1 MNNKLL
7 PLLMIGIFLSTNSTA
22 LAFEPTLDRIKAGN
36 QIVDYIIDAV
46 SLPDSVFAYNETTSS
61 DSMFAIPTKI
71 DGTNENIYYKIVL
84 KPENFSNS
92 SDLIFETTTANGIA
106 IRLPKGK
113 TQYFSYQYTGASEYV
128 GKYYSDSSSDWNGGG
143 IELFDISIDGDDDW
157 GDDSWGDDDWWG
169 DIEIEDDD
177 IGGGAL
183 NVTENTDDIIAD
195 FVENR
200 IDEKDNSEFKTIYGG
215 AIRNAK
221 WVMGNIKGDFVNNYL
236 KASWTYGGAI
246 DNCGTIQSIT
256 GNFVGNYAD
265 AVNEAWGG
273 SISNGNKNNAHIIG
287 DITGNFIGNYTKS
300 GDFSLGGGI
309 ANYLGRIGD
318 IVGDFIGNYAE
329 SDGKSLG
336 GAIANG
342 LEYQSEIGNI
352 TGDFIANYSKASI
365 AKGGAIMNMYSDIGH
380 ITSDFIANYAEG
392 SGEVAGGAIYHH
404 KGTFGEDDE
413 IGWGDLFSLKN
424 STTEY
429 TGSIKSISGSFIDN
443 HVKVTENGGI
453 GLGGAIYV
461 QDDDL
466 TFKADGVINRFSGN
480 YVENADGSKVNNAI
494 FVNNSE
500 IDTQLNLT
508 FEIKNEGSFIFDD
521 EIDGGFSDF
530 SAPVIEEGYAYN
542 INISGDVYDINNP
555 QSNTIRFNDLVNNV
569 YDFSL
574 DSVQM
579 ALGKNAV
586 INIVHNYVAQN
597 NPYLRLDLDA
607 VKQKVGQID
616 IRGEVIGTTF
626 VVVNVL
632 QNKETTKENS
642 IGFAVAKNHTLS
654 EEEAKSSFEI
664 YRVIGSPYMWE
675 VSYDDAQKEW
685 SLYSTNEDNPYWE
698 DDSKDEND
706 NTDDGGTVNPK
717 PVAPVEV
724 TADVMAVT
732 ALPSA
737 GLAQTNGMI
746 YNIIKQ
752 TEKISDSKDVWANA
766 TYNSLKIDTP
776 VEIDANVWGIEAG
789 GDVQNDLHNRL
800 GIFVSYRQGNYEMT
814 GNGEEYFAKLGS
826 ELDINSYLAGLYYR
840 YDNNNWYAFA
850 TLYGGIQ
857 QADIATNDGISIST
871 DGVELGGSIEG
882 GYKIALTDTLF
893 VTPSLG
899 VYYNQISYDDT
910 TDNYGKTIEYGDLK
924 QIELEAGVKFLR
936 AKFTDDGFYSLYVK
950 PSMVQTIVNGDE
962 VNITGLDKVDT
973 VEDQTLVRF
982 EIGGNYGFNE
992 NWSAYGWANYTFG
1005 SSYDATS
1012 LGLGLNYAW

>member
-1 MNNKLL
+1 MNSKLL
-7 PLLMIGIFLSTNSTA
+7 SVLMIGIFLSTNSTA
-22 LAFEPTLDRIKAGN
+22 LTFEPTLDRIKGGN
-36 QIVDYIIDAV
+36 QIVDYITDV
-46 SLPDSVFAYNETTSS
+46 VTLTGSVFTYSETNSGG
-61 DSMFAIPTKI
+61 SMFTIPTEINGIK
-71 DGTNENIYYKIVL
+71 ENVYYKIVL
-84 KPENFSNS
+84 NSEKFSNS
-92 SDLIFETTTANGIA
+92 SGLVFNETGTDGIA
-106 IRLPKGK
+106 VMLPKGK
-113 TQYFSYQYTGASEYV
+113 TQYFSYQYTGDSEYV
-128 GKYYSDSSSDWNGGG
+128 GKYYSDSASEWNGGD
-143 IELFDISIDGDDDW
+143 IELFDITIGGDDDW

-177 IGGGAL
+177 IGGGAI
-183 NVTENTDDIIAD
+183 NITEDTDDIIAD
-195 FVENR
+195 FIENR
-200 IDEKDNSEFKTIYGG
+200 IDENDNSELKTIYGG
-215 AIRNAK
+215 SIRNAK
-221 WVMGNIKGDFVNNYL
+221 WVIGNIKGDFVNNYL
-236 KASWTYGGAI
+236 KASWTYGGSI

-287 DITGNFIGNYTKS
+287 DVTGNFIGNYAKS

-342 LEYQSEIGNI
+342 LEYQSVIGNI
-352 TGDFIANYSKASI
+352 TGDFVANYAKGSI

-392 SGEVAGGAIYHH
+392 GDEVAGGAIYHH
-404 KGTFGEDDE
+404 KGTFGADDE

-429 TGSIKSISGSFIDN
+429 SGSIKSISGSFIDN
-443 HVKVTENGGI
+443 HVKVTKNGGI
-453 GLGGAIYV
+453 GLGGAIYI

-466 TFKADGVINRFSGN
+466 NFKADGVINRFSGN
-480 YVENADGSKVNNAI
+480 YIENADGSKVNNAI

-530 SAPVIEEGYAYN
+530 SAPIEEEGYAYN
-542 INISGDVYDINNP
+542 INISGDAYDINKSE
-555 QSNTIRFNDLVNNV
+555 SNTIRFNGKVNNV
-569 YDFSL
+569 YDFNL
-574 DSVQM
+574 NFVQM
-579 ALGKNAV
+579 ALGKNALIKV
-586 INIVHNYVAQN
+586 VHNYIAQD

-607 VKQKVGQID
+607 AKQKVGQFD

-632 QNKETTKENS
+632 QDAEITKENS
-642 IGFAVAKNHTLS
+642 IGFAIAKNHTLS
-654 EEEAKSSFEI
+654 AEEAKTSFEI

-675 VSYDDAQKEW
+675 VSYDDVKKEW
-685 SLYSTNEDNPYWE
+685 GLYSTNENNPYWE
-698 DDSKDEND
+698 EDSEDEND
-706 NTDDGGTVNPK
+706 DKGETANPK
-717 PVAPVEV
+717 PVAPIEV
-724 TADVMAVT
+724 TSDVMVMS

-737 GLAQTNGMI
+737 GIEQTNGMI

-752 TEKISDSKDVWANA
+752 TEKMTDSKGVWANA
-766 TYNSLKIDTP
+766 TYNNLKIDAP
-776 VEIDANVWGIEAG
+776 VEIEANVWGIEAG
-789 GDVQNDLHNRL
+789 GDVQSDLHNRL
-800 GIFVSYRQGNYEMT
+800 GIFGSYRQGNYEIS

-826 ELDINSYLAGLYYR
+826 NLDINSYLAGLYYR
-840 YDNNNWYAFA
+840 YDNNNWYAFV

-857 QADIATNDGISIST
+857 QADIATNDGISTST

-882 GYKIALTDTLF
+882 GYKIILTDTLF
-893 VTPSLG
+893 ATPSLG
-899 VYYNQISYDDT
+899 MYYNQISYDEI
-910 TDNYGKTIEYGDLK
+910 TDNYGKITEYGNLK
-924 QIELEAGVKFLR
+924 QIEFDLGLKLSHAR
-936 AKFTDDGFYSLYVK
+936 ITDNGFYLLYVE
-950 PSMVQTIVNGDE
+950 PSMIQTVVSGDE
-962 VNITGLDKVDT
+962 VNITGLDKIDA
-973 VEDQTLVRF
+973 VEDKTLGRV

-1012 LGLGLNYAW
+1012 LGAGVNYSW